1 MASVL
6 LLGAI
11 IILLNLTSMSS
22 AQPNHKCRT
31 HCGDIEIPYPFGIGI
46 GCAIEQRFEV
56 NCSRTADGIER
67 PFIHEQE
74 VLNISAS
81 RGQSRVLMTIPSYCY
96 NSSIGKMDLHP
107 WDFYL
112 AWPYRFSD
120 VQNKF
125 ISIGC
130 NSMGYIYTGKSRYV
144 AGCVSVCWSPE
155 ELANGS
161 CVGIGCC
168 QNTITK
174 GLTSYHVVFYDV
186 DYLNSTTSW
195 HFNPCGYSMVVEA
208 ENFVFNSEYI
218 TTTRFNDT
226 YKGRQPVVLDWA
238 IGNVTCEAARRNMSS
253 YACRTGNTVC
263 VDSPNGLGYLCNCS
277 SGYQGNPYLSNGCTD
292 VNECEHSPS
301 PCPKSATCQNIV
313 GGYQCSCPFGGNF
326 SKETNSCTNGLIG
339 VIIGLSCGIGVLFI
353 ALVSTLLIRRWNQG
367 IKIRVRKAHFR
378 RNKCLV
384 LEQLISSDE
393 SAMHSTKIFSLDEL
407 EKATDNFDSAR
418 ILGLGG
424 HGTVYKGIL
433 SDQRVVAIKK
443 SKMVDQIEIDQF
455 INELAIMSQINHRNV
470 VKLFGCCLESEV
482 PLLVYEF
489 ISNGTLSEILHG
501 DNLSSRISLT
511 WDDRIRIA
519 SEASSALAYL
529 HSAASIPIFH
539 RDVKSANILL
549 TDNVSVKVADFG
561 ASRSISIDETRVVT
575 AVQGTFG
582 YLDPEYYHTGQLTEK
597 SDVYSFGVIIV
608 ELLTRKKSIFLDS
621 HGENKNLCH
630 FFVQR
635 QQDNTI
641 MEIVDVQVLEEGT
654 ERQIDEM
661 ASLAMACLKHRGEE
675 RPTMKEVEL
684 RLQSMRGKM
693 VMKRNH
699 ELERHGEAVT
709 LLPSNYSNYFSTSFG
724 AANSSNQC
732 VTRCC
737 TMERE
742 LVSWTDLPR

>member
-1 MASVL
+1 MASMI
-6 LLGAI
+6 LLGAV
-11 IILLNLTSMSS
+11 IILLNLASMSL
-22 AQPNHKCRT
+22 AQPKHRCRT
-31 HCGDIEIPYPFGIGI
+31 HCGDIEIPYPCGIAI

-56 NCSRTADGIER
+56 NCSRTVDGIER

-96 NSSIGKMDLHP
+96 NSSTAKMDLRP

-144 AGCVSVCWSPE
+144 AGCISVCWSPD

-168 QNTITK
+168 QNTITM
-174 GLTSYHVVFYDV
+174 GLTSYHAVFYDV

-208 ENFVFNSEYI
+208 ENFVFNSVY
-218 TTTRFNDT
+218 NHD
-226 YKGRQPVVLDWA
+226 KVA
-238 IGNVTCEAARRNMSS
+238 SRNMSS

-263 VDSPNGLGYLCNCS
+263 VNSPNGLGYLCNCS
-277 SGYQGNPYLSNGCTD
+277 SGYQGNPYLSNGCT
-292 VNECEHSPS
+292 
-301 PCPKSATCQNIV
+301 V
-313 GGYQCSCPFGGNF
+313 GGYHCLCPFGGNF
-326 SKETNSCTNGLIG
+326 AKETNSCTNGLIG
-339 VIIGLSCGIGVLFI
+339 VIIGLSCGTGVLFI
-353 ALVSTLLIRRWNQG
+353 ALISTLLVRRWNQG
-367 IKIRVRKAHFR
+367 IKSRVRKAHFR
-378 RNKCLV
+378 RNKGLF

-393 SAMHSTKIFSLDEL
+393 SAMHSTEIFSLDGL
-407 EKATDNFDSAR
+407 EKATGNFDSTR
-418 ILGLGG
+418 ILGLGE

-433 SDQRVVAIKK
+433 LDRRVVAIKK
-443 SKMVDQIEIDQF
+443 SK
-455 INELAIMSQINHRNV
+455 L
-470 VKLFGCCLESEV
+470 SEV

-489 ISNGTLSEILHG
+489 ISNGALSEILHG

-511 WDDRIRIA
+511 WDDRIIIA

-549 TDNVSVKVADFG
+549 THNFSAKVADFG

-608 ELLTRKKSIFLDS
+608 EPLTRKKSIFLDS
-621 HGENKNLCH
+621 HSENKNLCH
-630 FFVQR
+630 YFVQR

-641 MEIVDVQVLEEGT
+641 KQIVDVQVLEEGT

-675 RPTMKEVEL
+675 RPTMKEVEP
-684 RLQSMRGKM
+684 RLQAMRGKM